1 MTSRRSGGDVIADVE
16 EEPAAH
22 VALAPAVLPA
32 GQVVPAVVHRAS
44 AQPDATGNAAEETGG
59 MPVPPCT
66 RRTPGVVVTACSTSE
81 A

>member
-1 MTSRRSGGDVIADVE
+1 MASCRSGGEVKGDVE
-16 EEPAAH
+16 EESAAY

-32 GQVVPAVVHRAS
+32 GQVVPAEVRRPS
-44 AQPDATGNAAEETGG
+44 AHPDATGNAADATGG

-66 RRTPGVVVTACSTSE
+66 RRTPGVVTTEYSTSD